1 MMKKIVWI
9 TAFCSF
15 LLFLFAGYYITL
27 YLEEKHHAEAPVHAE
42 KTMFA
47 TQVIGKNT
55 KLIYRYFYTQD
66 NVTKETAEP
75 APEYLYGLDMEQMRS
90 ICSDWDIIRF
100 SSEKVIMRK
109 VIEGS
114 SKEAY
119 IIGEK
124 DGYLAVY
131 FEDAEK
137 GFRLKE
143 KTEIPLYVLPAEEER
158 KIKIGIHVNGDEELA
173 RILSDY
179 NS

>member
-1 MMKKIVWI
+1 MMKKVVWI

-15 LLFLFAGYYITL
+15 LLFLSAGYYITL
-27 YLEEKHHAEAPVHAE
+27 QLEEKHRTEAAGHAE

-47 TQVIGKNT
+47 TQAIGKNT

-66 NVTKETAEP
+66 NVMKETTEP
-75 APEYLYGLDMEQMRS
+75 APEFLQGLNMEQMES

-119 IIGEK
+119 VIGEK

-131 FEDAEK
+131 FDDVEK
-137 GFRLKE
+137 GPQLKE
-143 KTEIPLYVLPAEEER
+143 KTEIPLHVLPAEDVK
-158 KIKIGIHVNGDEELA
+158 KITKGIRINGDEDLV

>member
-1 MMKKIVWI
+1 
-9 TAFCSF
+9 
-15 LLFLFAGYYITL
+15 
-27 YLEEKHHAEAPVHAE
+27 
-42 KTMFA
+42 
-47 TQVIGKNT
+47 
-55 KLIYRYFYTQD
+55 
-66 NVTKETAEP
+66 
-75 APEYLYGLDMEQMRS
+75 MRS